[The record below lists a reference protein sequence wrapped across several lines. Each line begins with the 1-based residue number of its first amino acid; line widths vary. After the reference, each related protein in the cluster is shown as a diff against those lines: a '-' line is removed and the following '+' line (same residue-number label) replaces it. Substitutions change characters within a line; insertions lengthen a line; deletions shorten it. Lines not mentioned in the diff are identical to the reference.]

1 LTQKISTVEAALSHA
16 RAEFQIEKDQLQ
28 SIAAESRTVTEK
40 IEHDLSELRAAYDN
54 LDKELDEKHDEIES
68 LQRRVAGGDDG
79 EIVRLE
85 ADIKELE
92 EEIAQ
97 HEVEKRDMME
107 QISTLQAD
115 SKKLLDKNG
124 AISKERN
131 DERSALQNVSP
142 KFLIIL
148 TPGHRRTANPIA

>member
-1 LTQKISTVEAALSHA
+1 M
-16 RAEFQIEKDQLQ
+16 
-28 SIAAESRTVTEK
+28 
-40 IEHDLSELRAAYDN
+40 
-54 LDKELDEKHDEIES
+54 
-68 LQRRVAGGDDG
+68 
-79 EIVRLE
+79 E
-85 ADIKELE
+85 ADIKDLE

-131 DERSALQNVSP
+131 DERNALQNVSP
-142 KFLIIL
+142 KFLMIL
-148 TPGHRRTANPIA
+148 TSGYRGTANPIARDD